1 VKALVVTQEKITRA
15 LMLGFLC
22 SLLVIP
28 SSFSA
33 QSGSALKNL
42 PIADVPDDPVLPR
55 VLLIG
60 DSIAHGYTEATRR
73 VLQGRANVHLMIPV
87 TGGYDTERGLR
98 SLDASLGKGKWDVI
112 HFNWGLHDLTVL
124 LGQGGVK
131 NDGTHLVPLDRYQS
145 NLEEL
150 VKSLRLTGA
159 TLIWATITPVPEG
172 NVALLYRRN
181 RDVIAYNAVA
191 RKIIEENRIAIDDLY
206 AFALPRLK
214 SIQKA
219 NNVHFTDTG
228 SEQLAKQVAA
238 SILAALKVHRHG

>member
-73 VLQGRANVHLMIPV
+73 LLQGRANVHLMIPV

-150 VKSLRLTGA
+150 VNYHTRSRGKRCSTVSPEQGRHCVQCRRSEDHRGEPNRYRRSLCVCLTSA
-159 TLIWATITPVPEG
+159 EEHPEG
-172 NVALLYRRN
+172 
-181 RDVIAYNAVA
+181 
-191 RKIIEENRIAIDDLY
+191 K
-206 AFALPRLK
+206 
-214 SIQKA
+214 
-219 NNVHFTDTG
+219 
-228 SEQLAKQVAA
+228 
-238 SILAALKVHRHG
+238 